1 MTRQNNREAL
11 PPQVVPNADWFLP
24 ENKKARAAHAAL
36 SRLSGRVTE
45 LEQEAKLQAIN
56 HEYVVEMHGALS
68 SGVGLARLAFIDGRP
83 EDARRYLD
91 EAVEKCP
98 DFGEYMERYDA
109 ARALAG
115 SAGQEQ
121 A

>member
-1 MTRQNNREAL
+1 MSGAETDTATVEEFIRYSG
-11 PPQVVPNADWFLP
+11 
-24 ENKKARAAHAAL
+24 ARTSKHDAKAAL